1 MPKANRCR
9 LRTCQRPRKAGS
21 RRLPIPG
28 VDYVRAKG
36 LGRQVLGPGH
46 RTVQFVSLRQ
56 TRPNTVVSVRIRVC
70 GDTGRREA
78 ELRRLA
84 FILRVF
90 ASGHSH
96 AAPLWGNDVVDAN
109 EQCERVVGTPDIPIS
124 RASPYLASF
133 DLLLVLDPC
142 SYRKPCSHSFRLTI
156 YTNKKTIENC
166 ILSPKQFLLSRSI
179 CLPYLLWRPI
189 LCYIVLELYIIVH

>member
-1 MPKANRCR
+1 MWRHRKEGGRAPKA
-9 LRTCQRPRKAGS
+9 
-21 RRLPIPG
+21 
-28 VDYVRAKG
+28 
-36 LGRQVLGPGH
+36 
-46 RTVQFVSLRQ
+46 F
-56 TRPNTVVSVRIRVC
+56 
-70 GDTGRREA
+70 
-78 ELRRLA
+78 A

-109 EQCERVVGTPDIPIS
+109 EQCERVVGTPDIPIIS

-189 LCYIVLELYIIVH
+189 LCYIVLELYIIVYINTMVGCGSSCIEKEITVVFILLLTTTYCLCYHCLL